1 MGPNSAGGELAATAP
16 LSSSSIS
23 APKAALAH
31 APSASTPAITQRRK
45 CFIRSILPGPREAIL
60 KLALTIALLVPATA
74 ARADELVVGAVRD
87 QDGAV
92 VIAAAVTALDARG
105 GVLARDRTA
114 PDGTF
119 AITSATRP
127 VAVLIVAANA
137 QPLRAPVPAD
147 GSPVA
152 AIVYRYR
159 AGDLAPSPA
168 DVAALPAGALSA
180 AGEIVPYR
188 IAFPDSI
195 SDRWLDNG
203 RGVVTVEGL
212 PFYRRSDGGDTTSL
226 LPSHSFGALA
236 VTDPMQGLW
245 YGDRGGGGVIDARLF
260 DRTDDER
267 LTDRDASFT
276 VGRDPMGLV
285 ATSWDADGER
295 RLVAVRGNDDLG
307 PVHASVVAL
316 IGDGPDFHYSG
327 IGLELH
333 GATQRTDLAGRFDF
347 TGTSSSIVTNQED
360 VGSVFDAVFDATG
373 RGPDAIAV
381 RLRWR
386 DEYGDLDEIDSEHRD
401 AALVLGTTRGNVVRV
416 TTALAFAYGADIAY
430 EQASG
435 SGFAILPSLNAN
447 APLGGNWSFHAGF
460 GESTLGTPSLVLARG
475 TLGEAALSYADRH
488 RLRAD
493 VIAYAEGDRGPDAL
507 NRGIGVALGWE
518 IAPRVSVRAWSLSD
532 IDAVDVSAP
541 AAPGAAFGTV
551 VATERFDRNIVW
563 VTWDAATRIDLLI
576 RGGALEGNL
585 RIPLSGPFSI
595 TIGSYLRPNG
605 TRTLSAG
612 IVRH

>member
-1 MGPNSAGGELAATAP
+1 M
-16 LSSSSIS
+16 
-23 APKAALAH
+23 AALAH
-31 APSASTPAITQRRK
+31 APSARTPAVTQRRK
-45 CFIRSILPGPREAIL
+45 CFIRFILPGSREAIL
-60 KLALTIALLVPATA
+60 KLALAIALLVPATA

-87 QDGAV
+87 QDGVAV
-92 VIAAAVTALDARG
+92 IGAAVTALDARG
-105 GVLARDRTA
+105 GVLARDRSA
-114 PDGTF
+114 SDGSF
-119 AITSATRP
+119 ALSSAQRP
-127 VAVLIVAANA
+127 VAVLIVAPNA
-137 QPLRAPVPAD
+137 QPLRAAVPAD

-159 AGDLAPSPA
+159 AGDLTPSPA
-168 DVAALPAGALSA
+168 DVAALPAGELSA

-188 IAFPDSI
+188 VAFPDSI

-226 LPSHSFGALA
+226 LPAHSFGALA

-245 YGDRGGGGVIDARLF
+245 YGDRGGGGVVDARLF

-267 LTDRDASFT
+267 LTDRDAAFT
-276 VGRDPMGLV
+276 FGRNPVGLV

-307 PVHASVVAL
+307 PVHATVIAL
-316 IGDGPDFHYSG
+316 TGDGPDLHYNGLS
-327 IGLELH
+327 LELH
-333 GATQRTDLAGRFDF
+333 GARQRADLAARFDF
-347 TGTSSSIVTNQED
+347 TGTNSSAVSTVTDFGN
-360 VGSVFDAVFDATG
+360 VFDAVFDATG

-386 DEYGDLDEIDSEHRD
+386 DEYGELDGVDSQHRD
-401 AALVLGTTRGNVVRV
+401 AALVLGTTRGSVVRV
-416 TTALAFAYGADIAY
+416 TTAVAFAYGADLAY
-430 EQASG
+430 QQTSG

-447 APLGGNWSFHAGF
+447 APLGGHWSLNAGF
-460 GESTLGTPSLVLARG
+460 GESTLGTPSIVLARG
-475 TLGEAALSYADRH
+475 TLGEAALSYADGR

-493 VIAYAEGDRGPDAL
+493 VIAYAEGDRGPNAL

-532 IDAVDVSAP
+532 VDAVDVSAP
-541 AAPGAAFGTV
+541 AVPGAAFGTV
-551 VATERFDRNIVW
+551 VAAQRFDRNLAW
-563 VTWDAATRIDLLI
+563 LTWDAATRIDLLI

-585 RIPLSGPFSI
+585 RIPLSGPYAI
-595 TIGSYLRPNG
+595 TVGSYLRPNG

>member
-1 MGPNSAGGELAATAP
+1 MGPKSAGGELAATAP
-16 LSSSSIS
+16 VSSSSIS
-23 APKAALAH
+23 APMAALAH

-45 CFIRSILPGPREAIL
+45 CFIRFILPAPREAIL
-60 KLALTIALLVPATA
+60 KLALAIALLLPATA

-87 QDGAV
+87 QDGALV
-92 VIAAAVTALDARG
+92 TGAAVTALDARG
-105 GVLARDRTA
+105 GVLARDRSA
-114 PDGTF
+114 ADGTF

-137 QPLRAPVPAD
+137 QPLRTPVPAD

-168 DVAALPAGALSA
+168 DVAALPAGELSA
-180 AGEIVPYR
+180 AGGIVPYR
-188 IAFPDSI
+188 VTFPDSI

-212 PFYRRSDGGDTTSL
+212 PFYRRSDGGDTTTL
-226 LPSHSFGALA
+226 LPAHSFGALA
-236 VTDPMQGLW
+236 VTDPMQGVW

-260 DRTDDER
+260 DRTDNER

-276 VGRDPMGLV
+276 FGRDPIGLV

-295 RLVAVRGNDDLG
+295 RLVSARGTDDFG
-307 PVHASVVAL
+307 PVHATAVAV
-316 IGDGPDFHYSG
+316 IGDGPALHYSG
-327 IGLELH
+327 LGVDLH
-333 GATQRTDLAGRFDF
+333 GATQRTDLAARFDF
-347 TGTSSSIVTNQED
+347 TGTSSSIVTNLED

-386 DEYGDLDEIDSEHRD
+386 DEYGDLDAVDSEHRD

-416 TTALAFAYGADIAY
+416 STALAFAYGADIAY
-430 EQASG
+430 QQASG

-447 APLGGNWSFHAGF
+447 APLGGNWSLHAGF

-475 TLGEAALSYADRH
+475 TLGEASLSYADHR

-493 VIAYAEGDRGPDAL
+493 VIAYAEGDRGPNAL

-518 IAPRVSVRAWSLSD
+518 IAPRVSLRAWSLSD

-551 VATERFDRNIVW
+551 TATQRFDRNLVW
-563 VTWDAATRIDLLI
+563 VTWDAAMRIDLLI

-585 RIPLSGPFSI
+585 RIPLSGPFAI

-612 IVRH
+612 IIRH

>member
-1 MGPNSAGGELAATAP
+1 
-16 LSSSSIS
+16 
-23 APKAALAH
+23 
-31 APSASTPAITQRRK
+31 
-45 CFIRSILPGPREAIL
+45 
-60 KLALTIALLVPATA
+60 A

-87 QDGAV
+87 QDGALV
-92 VIAAAVTALDARG
+92 TGAAVTAIDARG
-105 GVLARDRTA
+105 RVLARDRSA

-119 AITSATRP
+119 ALTSATRP
-127 VAVLIVAANA
+127 VAVLIVAPNA
-137 QPLRAPVPAD
+137 QPLRAAVPAD
-147 GSPVA
+147 GSPIA

-159 AGDLAPSPA
+159 AGDLSPSPA
-168 DVAALPAGALSA
+168 DVAALPAGELSA
-180 AGEIVPYR
+180 VGEIVPYR
-188 IAFPDSI
+188 VAFPDSI

-226 LPSHSFGALA
+226 LPAHSFGALT

-245 YGDRGGGGVIDARLF
+245 YGDRGGGGVVDARLF

-267 LTDRDASFT
+267 LTDRDAAFSF
-276 VGRDPMGLV
+276 GRNPVGLV

-295 RLVAVRGNDDLG
+295 RLVAVSGNDDLG
-307 PVHASVVAL
+307 PVHATVIAL
-316 IGDGPDFHYSG
+316 LGDGPQMHYG
-327 IGLELH
+327 GLGLELH
-333 GATQRTDLAGRFDF
+333 GATQRTDLAARLDF
-347 TGTSSSIVTNQED
+347 TRTSSSIVTTLED
-360 VGSVFDAVFDATG
+360 FGSVFDAVFDATG

-386 DEYGDLDEIDSEHRD
+386 DEYGELDGVDSQHRD

-416 TTALAFAYGADIAY
+416 TTAVAFAYGADLAY
-430 EQASG
+430 QQASG

-447 APLGGNWSFHAGF
+447 APLGGNWSLHAGF
-460 GESTLGTPSLVLARG
+460 AESTLGTPSIVLARG
-475 TLGEAALSYADRH
+475 TLGEAALSYADRR

-493 VIAYAEGDRGPDAL
+493 VIAYAEGDREPNAL

-551 VATERFDRNIVW
+551 VATQRFDRNLVW
-563 VTWDAATRIDLLI
+563 LTWDAATRIDLLI

-585 RIPLSGPFSI
+585 RIPLSGPYAI
-595 TIGSYLRPNG
+595 TVGSYLRPNG